1 MDEVKLLESLSSIF
15 GNPEG
20 SENAVNELKVKKQE
34 REFLEHFKNILGK
47 KSDQLEEIAEQ
58 LDLTEQ
64 NVITEDLPPFQAV
77 APLPVLPVDFVT
89 AAARS
94 IRPSTREP
102 NNNSPESLVR
112 KELDSIKKSILD
124 LHAFASQM
132 SNMGGGGEVNLAFMD
147 MNKKTITNSS
157 YTITQSDY
165 YIGVNYA
172 GAVTLTLPTN
182 CKEGKVFIIKDEL
195 GQAGQGVNR
204 YITIN
209 ASGTNTIDGQTSVIL
224 AYDFGSLTFLN
235 NNGNWSIV

>member
-1 MDEVKLLESLSSIF
+1 MDEVKLLESLSKIF

-20 SENAVNELKVKKQE
+20 AEDAVNDLKAKKEE
-34 REFLEHFKNILGK
+34 RDFLEHFKNLLNT
-47 KSDQLEEIAEQ
+47 KSQHIEEIAGQ
-58 LDLTEQ
+58 IDQ
-64 NVITEDLPPFQAV
+64 KIITEDLPPFQAV
-77 APLPVLPVDFVT
+77 APLPEIPVDFVT

-94 IRPSTREP
+94 IRPSTSREP
-102 NNNSPESLVR
+102 TVNASETNLK
-112 KELDSIKKSILD
+112 KEIDLLKKSILD

-157 YTITQSDY
+157 YSITQSDY

-182 CKEGKVFIIKDEL
+182 SKEGKTFIIKDEL
-195 GQAGQGVNR
+195 GQAGQGTNR

-209 ASGTNTIDGQTSVIL
+209 ASGTDTIDGQTNAIL
-224 AYDFGSLTFLN
+224 AYDFGSLTFVY
-235 NNGNWSIV
+235 NNGNWRIV